1 MAIQKDVNLNE
12 PLSDKVP
19 PTLGKTSLTPELS
32 QAALIL
38 HGDYYSQLQG
48 RCNRYV
54 FWHTFSTTFLII
66 STSIFTYYRL
76 YDYISVS
83 ESIGEFFSFFSKSRD
98 FQFQVMGVLPW
109 LVCIFGIVGIVA
121 HFVSDV
127 FKDIS
132 VKLPQLKYMEK
143 IFGFNLREYAK
154 LSQSALLKQKRNLT
168 SKDTVFLKNGENTHL
183 VIYRDSPIAI
193 ITLKPLLDE
202 SSESN
207 FVIKITGLH
216 VRKAFAKVDFDVLL
230 LEWSYERAR
239 ELLKEYKPSK
249 NAKITLLADAFSFDK
264 QLIKTLENQSFQ
276 KISSSFTLNSFEDD
290 SGSQPGFFSYVT
302 STGAYKAFG
311 ISKDTY
317 RLTLQDKTAD
327 IIQ

>member
-1 MAIQKDVNLNE
+1 MAVQKDVNLNE
-12 PLSDKVP
+12 PLSTKVP

-48 RCNRYV
+48 KCNRYV
-54 FWHTFSTTFLII
+54 FWHIFSTTFLII

-83 ESIGEFFSFFSKSRD
+83 ESIGEFVSFFWKNRD
-98 FQFQVMGVLPW
+98 FQFQVMGILPW
-109 LVCIFGIVGIVA
+109 LVCVFGIVGIVA
-121 HFVSDV
+121 HFASDV

-132 VKLPQLKYMEK
+132 VKLPQSNYMEK
-143 IFGFNLREYAK
+143 IFGFNLKEYAK
-154 LSQSALLKQKRNLT
+154 LSESALLKQNRKLS
-168 SKDTVFLKNGENTHL
+168 SKDSILLKNGANTH
-183 VIYRDSPIAI
+183 IIMYRDSPIAI
-193 ITLKPLLDE
+193 ITLKPLIDE

-207 FVIKITGLH
+207 LVIKITGLH
-216 VRKAFAKVDFDVLL
+216 IRKAFAKVDFDVLL

-239 ELLKEYKPSK
+239 ELLKEYKPNK
-249 NAKITLLADAFSFDK
+249 NAKLTLLVDAFSFDK
-264 QLIKTLENQSFQ
+264 ELIKTLESQSFQ

-290 SGSQPGFFSYVT
+290 SNSEPGFFSYIS
-302 STGAYKAFG
+302 STGAYKTFG

-317 RLTLQDKTAD
+317 RLTL
-327 IIQ
+327 